1 MGVVDT
7 IMVGQLAPD
16 ELAHQALGWA
26 PTGVLLVGAI
36 GMLTG
41 VQVLSAAAMGRNA
54 PNEAEATLH
63 RGLMLAL
70 ICGFAS
76 LPLLWFGAEPA
87 LRAAGVSADMAAPA
101 ARVAHI
107 LAISLPLQLMFIA
120 ASYFL
125 EGTER
130 PMPATIVMWIAN
142 VVNLGLNFWFV
153 PDHGAVGSA
162 WATVLARMFLAFALM
177 AWIWRL
183 QGPGLFS
190 GRRLAGAIGGFGPL
204 LAIGGAAALS
214 QVAEA
219 GAFAGMTVIAARI
232 GEDSV
237 AAYQV
242 LLNMLAVVFM
252 IAMGFAAAASVVTA
266 EALSAGNPNK
276 ARQAGWLALG
286 LNTLGMLAC
295 GVVLWIFGMD
305 AARLY
310 TSDSAIALVIAGA
323 MGLLVLVLVFD
334 GAQVVLAQT
343 LRARQDNVFPT
354 ASHVLAYVIVMPPL
368 AFLLAERLGRGV
380 AGLMEA
386 ILIAS
391 VLSAFVLMARL
402 VALTR
407 PKSNPLP
414 RSQPQ

>member
-1 MGVVDT
+1 
-7 IMVGQLAPD
+7 
-16 ELAHQALGWA
+16 
-26 PTGVLLVGAI
+26 
-36 GMLTG
+36 
-41 VQVLSAAAMGRNA
+41 
-54 PNEAEATLH
+54 
-63 RGLMLAL
+63 
-70 ICGFAS
+70 
-76 LPLLWFGAEPA
+76 
-87 LRAAGVSADMAAPA
+87 
-101 ARVAHI
+101 
-107 LAISLPLQLMFIA
+107 
-120 ASYFL
+120 
-125 EGTER
+125 
-130 PMPATIVMWIAN
+130 
-142 VVNLGLNFWFV
+142 
-153 PDHGAVGSA
+153 
-162 WATVLARMFLAFALM
+162 
-177 AWIWRL
+177 
-183 QGPGLFS
+183 
-190 GRRLAGAIGGFGPL
+190 